1 MQAEASA
8 QSAAHTRELPP
19 AERAPLYFGI
29 AALCWSF
36 AAVIAV
42 SAATSAVWLTNFD
55 YRVGSWFIDVDANAY
70 WLKQLALVWHWGE
83 GPIGSTIFTIV
94 VAVALLATRHR
105 GWAGYLIACAIGG
118 VVISETVKHLV
129 DRARPSWPDPLI
141 TEVGG
146 SFPSGH
152 TMSGIYVWSVVGLI
166 AMYVI
171 SGRAGTVLGWALVVF
186 GVLAGPS
193 RLFLGV
199 HWPSDVIGGWM
210 LALGWVLIVS
220 AVALIIRN
228 RRGTQD
234 SGLAAVSTPTGGA

>member
-1 MQAEASA
+1 MPAEASERA
-8 QSAAHTRELPP
+8 GSQTRALPT
-19 AERAPLYFGI
+19 ADRAPLYFGI
-29 AALCWSF
+29 AALCWAF
-36 AAVIAV
+36 AAFLAV
-42 SAATSAVWLTNFD
+42 SAATHADWLSTSD
-55 YRVGSWFIDVDANAY
+55 YRVGSWFVDLDAHAH
-70 WLKQLALVWHWGE
+70 WLKQLTLVWHWGE
-83 GPIGSTIFTIV
+83 GPIGSTVFTIV

-105 GWAGYLIACAIGG
+105 GWAGYLITCAIGG

-171 SGRAGTVLGWALVVF
+171 SGRVGTGLGWVLVVF
-186 GVLAGPS
+186 GLLAGPS

-199 HWPSDVIGGWM
+199 HWPADVVGGWM

-220 AVALIIRN
+220 ALALIIRD
-228 RRGTQD
+228 RRSTQG
-234 SGLAAVSTPTGGA
+234 SELAAVSTPTGG